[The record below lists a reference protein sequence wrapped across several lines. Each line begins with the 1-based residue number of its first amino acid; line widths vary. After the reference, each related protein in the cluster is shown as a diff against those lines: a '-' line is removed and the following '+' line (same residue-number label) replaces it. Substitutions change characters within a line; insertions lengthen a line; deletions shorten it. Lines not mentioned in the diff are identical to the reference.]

1 MWRDKRKKRVIYTI
15 YSSLPVTHLFLKI
28 FLHATIYWIFFKEEE
43 NFKDSI
49 TRLTLQ
55 LLHRHERAK
64 LSKNNF
70 RFQLNNASSLSQRMK
85 KKKNESSF
93 SWKFIARFRYVNF
106 NFRARGWKNRRG
118 AARGP
123 EAARLARA
131 RILPLPPPRRGKLIL
146 RRGAIIHGRVSTL
159 WRA

>member
-49 TRLTLQ
+49 TRSTLQ

-93 SWKFIARFRYVNF
+93 SWKFIATLTLTF
-106 NFRARGWKNRRG
+106 AHGD
-118 AARGP
+118 
-123 EAARLARA
+123 
-131 RILPLPPPRRGKLIL
+131 GKIGEELL
-146 RRGAIIHGRVSTL
+146 VDRKRRVSRV
-159 WRA
+159 RASFPSLLRGGEN

>member
-1 MWRDKRKKRVIYTI
+1 MEGQKEETCHLHNIFESPS
-15 YSSLPVTHLFLKI
+15 YSSLPKNISSRNNLLR
-28 FLHATIYWIFFKEEE
+28 IFFKEEE

>member
-49 TRLTLQ
+49 TRSTLQ

-64 LSKNNF
+64 LSKK
-70 RFQLNNASSLSQRMK
+70 QLSFPTKQRLLALPANEKEKKRIKFFLEIHRAISLR
-85 KKKNESSF
+85 
-93 SWKFIARFRYVNF
+93 
-106 NFRARGWKNRRG
+106 
-118 AARGP
+118 
-123 EAARLARA
+123 
-131 RILPLPPPRRGKLIL
+131 
-146 RRGAIIHGRVSTL
+146 
-159 WRA
+159 